1 MSQQDSYMRIKSP
14 CVSICEY
21 NEHYYCVGCKRHM
34 DDIIDWLDYSDE
46 KRASVMQELPTRD
59 ISEPSGVS
67 FKTF

>member
-1 MSQQDSYMRIKSP
+1 MCQ
-14 CVSICEY
+14 Y

-34 DDIIDWLDYSDE
+34 DEIIDWLDYSDE

>member
-34 DDIIDWLDYSDE
+34 DEIIDWLDYSDE
-46 KRASVMQELPTRD
+46 KRISVMDELPTRD
-59 ISEPSGVS
+59 NSEPSGAS